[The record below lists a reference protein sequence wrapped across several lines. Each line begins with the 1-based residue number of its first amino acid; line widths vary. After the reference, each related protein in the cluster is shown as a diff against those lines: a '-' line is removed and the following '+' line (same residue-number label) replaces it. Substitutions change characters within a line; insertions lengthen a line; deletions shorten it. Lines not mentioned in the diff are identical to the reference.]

1 MIQGPKKEVV
11 MHFQLTEEQQLVKAS
26 VREFSEKYV
35 EPVADAVDQEPRFPF
50 ENIKRI
56 AEQEWLGI
64 PYPEQY
70 GGAGADFLTYIL
82 TIEEL
87 SRACATTGFIV
98 EVNTSLACFPIYKFG
113 TEEQKQKYLVPLC
126 KGEILGSFALTE
138 PGAGTDVAS
147 ATASAV
153 LDGNEYVLNGTKMFI
168 SNAPVA
174 GAFIVFAMT
183 DKSKGSKGL
192 SAFIVP
198 KDTPG
203 INPGEPLNKMGI
215 RGALTSEVVLKDCR
229 VPKEN
234 LLGEEGQGFKIAMMT
249 LDGGRIGIAAQA
261 LGIAQAALDESIHYS
276 KERVQFGKPIS
287 NLQAIQWMIADMVT
301 DVEASRF
308 LTYYAAWRYDQGLPY
323 SKEAAMAKLK
333 ASETAVRHTDRAVQI
348 HGGIGYIKGHKVE
361 RLYRDAKITEI
372 YEGTSEVMRMIIAA
386 NVLR

>member
-1 MIQGPKKEVV
+1 